1 MVNCR
6 KRDFTRLTTTL
17 IGIVG
22 VTVLAGGLVFGQNF
36 SAAISGFV
44 HDTTGAVIPGT
55 TVTAKHTETGL
66 TRTVQTNEEGGYTM
80 PQLPVG
86 SYEITAEKP
95 GFRQQ
100 VRSGI
105 TLVVAQEAVVNLTLN
120 VGDLAEKIT
129 VTEDIPI
136 VNTTLSSVSGLINQQ
151 QIKDMPLNGRSFN
164 DLLVLNTNVNDN
176 RANTN
181 AGGPS
186 FSISGKRLETNR
198 WTING
203 MDYVGTN
210 SQGTTNAPN
219 GMSDQLLGVEAVR
232 EYNVLGHSYGA
243 EYGKRSGGQVTV
255 VTTSGTNQWHGAVFE
270 YLRNNKLDARPF
282 FSQETAPFKRNQ
294 FGGSLGGP
302 IVRDKM
308 FIFGTYEG
316 FRERLAKDT
325 TTIVPSAQARQGLI
339 PCYLA
344 YPTNTATACPDRGAY
359 VTAPNLVP
367 GILPFFR
374 YWPAPNGPELLTN
387 GLPDGSAL
395 SFSNPSRPVNED
407 FGLSRFDYTLSTQ
420 DTLSTSFSADR
431 GTRNNPPDNP
441 VMIER
446 SGNSLYTLSTQE
458 THIFS
463 PTVVNTATFGYA
475 RAWADQVA
483 TPDQPFPDSL
493 LFMKGGNRNNPGAL
507 IIGGGTSTAQAA
519 TFTSANGQNP
529 FNSSRQNFSGS
540 NDLRMTMGRHSLSL
554 GVWFQRVQ
562 QGVFSSAQN
571 NAGTLTYRTLLD
583 MLQDRPQQLQAAPG
597 PVPLT
602 FRTTEAA
609 WYFQDDIKLRPNL
622 TVRLGLR
629 DEMTSG
635 WNEVNGHASTY
646 IFDQAGFILTQPNI
660 GKSALIENNALALWQ
675 PRVGVAWDPSG
686 TGRWAV
692 RAGFGIHNDLQDNLA
707 NRMNSNAPFN
717 ARLVIQ
723 NTPLVDT
730 SFVRSG
736 QLVPPILRN
745 GPLPSNSPGA
755 PSCSAESPLVTP
767 PACSIFAPGGIEPNM
782 HTPTT
787 QEWSLEVERG
797 ITQELALELSY
808 VGSQSYHLPANVD
821 TNSMLPLRCD
831 NPTGCLAGGTLA
843 ARAPSPQDPCG
854 IPCRVPQGTEYFPWG
869 AGAPNTRPNRFVGAT
884 QTFMYLGNSSY
895 HGGSVSL
902 TKRARSGLT
911 FKTSYTFSKVLDM
924 NSGLLS
930 GTHQNEGSTILSR
943 YNLRLN
949 KGIASYNVQHQFT
962 NNFLYQLPFGSGK
975 AFGSGATGWVEK
987 LIANWQWN
995 GIVSVQSGFP
1005 VTPLVG
1011 SNRSGNGDTRQPDVP
1026 NWNPD
1031 FKGKVVLGVGEFKK
1045 TGRYFDPN
1053 AFVLPSPGTF
1063 GNVARGSLMGPGF
1076 FNVNTSLFKR
1086 IPLKENLNLQF
1097 RAEAFNVFNHA
1108 NFSHP
1113 ELIIFSD
1120 TNIAGSAG
1128 VIRETANR
1136 ERQIQFALRL
1146 QF

>member
-1 MVNCR
+1 MVIWR
-6 KRDFTRLTTTL
+6 KSGLTKLATTL
-17 IGIVG
+17 IGILG

-36 SAAISGFV
+36 SAAISGLV
-44 HDTTGAVIPGT
+44 RDTSGAVIPGT

-66 TRTVQTNEEGGYTM
+66 TRTVQSNEEGGYTM

-95 GFRQQ
+95 GFRAQ

-105 TLVVAQEAVVNLTLN
+105 TLVVAQEAVVNLTLD

-136 VNTTLSSVSGLINQQ
+136 VNTTLNSVSGLINEK

-164 DLLVLNTNVNDN
+164 DLLVLNTTVNDN
-176 RANTN
+176 RSNTA
-181 AGGPS
+181 AGGPAY
-186 FSISGKRLETNR
+186 SISGKRQETNR

-210 SQGTTNAPN
+210 SQGTANAPN
-219 GMSDQLLGVEAVR
+219 GMSDQLLGVDAVR
-232 EYNVLGHSYGA
+232 EYNVLGHTYGA

-325 TTIVPSAQARQGLI
+325 TTIVPNAQARLGLI

-374 YWPAPNGPELLTN
+374 YWPAPNGPALLSN

-407 FGLSRFDYTLSTQ
+407 FGLSRFDYTVSTQ

-431 GTRNNPPDNP
+431 GTRNNPGDNP

-446 SGNSLYTLSTQE
+446 SGNSLYTLSGQE

-483 TPDQPFPDSL
+483 TPDKPFPDGL
-493 LFMKGGNRNNPGAL
+493 LFMKGEKRKNPGAL
-507 IIGGGTSTAQAA
+507 IIGGGTSTAQAS
-519 TFTSANGQNP
+519 TFTSANGQNLI
-529 FNSSRQNFSGS
+529 SSNRQNFSGS
-540 NDLRMTMGRHSLSL
+540 SDLRMTMQRHSLSL
-554 GVWFQRVQ
+554 GVWVHWVQ
-562 QGVFSSAQN
+562 QGVFSSVQN
-571 NAGTLTYRTLLD
+571 NAGTLTYPTLLA
-583 MLQDRPQQLQAAPG
+583 MLQDRPTQFQAAPA
-597 PVPLT
+597 PVPLN

-609 WYFQDDIKLRPNL
+609 WYFQDEIKLRPNL

-629 DEMTSG
+629 DEMTTG
-635 WNEVNGHASTY
+635 WNEINRRAANY
-646 IFDQAGFILTQPNI
+646 AFDQSGFILTQPYI
-660 GKSALIENNALALWQ
+660 GRSALIENNAIALWQ
-675 PRVGVAWDPSG
+675 PRVGVAWDPTG

-707 NRMNSNAPFN
+707 NRMNSNPPFN
-717 ARLVIQ
+717 ARLVIP
-723 NTPLVDT
+723 NTP
-730 SFVRSG
+730 
-736 QLVPPILRN
+736 ILTILKN
-745 GPLPSNSPGA
+745 GPLPSESPGA
-755 PSCSAESPLVTP
+755 PSCSAESPLQP
-767 PACSIFAPGGIEPNM
+767 PACSIFAPGGVDAAM

-808 VGSQSYHLPANVD
+808 VGSQSYHLPAAVD
-821 TNSMLPLRCD
+821 TNTIPPVRCQ
-831 NPTGCLAGGTLA
+831 NPAGCLAGGILA
-843 ARAPSPQDPCG
+843 ASHWN
-854 IPCRVPQGTEYFPWG
+854 IVPQGTDYTP
-869 AGAPNTRPNRFVGAT
+869 AGLTRPNRFVGST
-884 QTFMYLGNSSY
+884 QTWMYLGTSSY

-902 TKRARSGLT
+902 VKRARSGLT
-911 FKTSYTFSKVLDM
+911 FKSSYTFSKVLDI

-930 GTHQNEGSTILSR
+930 GQHQNEAGTVLSR

-949 KGIASYNVQHQFT
+949 KGIASYSVQHQFT
-962 NNFLYQLPFGSGK
+962 NNFLYQLPFGRGR
-975 AFGSGATGWVEK
+975 AFGSGASGWVEK
-987 LIANWQWN
+987 LIGNWQWN
-995 GIVSVQSGFP
+995 GIVNVQSGFP
-1005 VTPLVG
+1005 VMPLVG
-1011 SNRSGNGDTRQPDVP
+1011 SNRSGNGDARNPDVP

-1045 TGRYFDPN
+1045 TGHYFDPN
-1053 AFVLPSPGTF
+1053 AFSLPSAGTF
-1063 GNVARGSLMGPGF
+1063 GNVARGALRGPGL

-1086 IPLKENLNLQF
+1086 IPLKESLNLQF
-1097 RAEAFNVFNHA
+1097 RAEAFNVLNHA

-1113 ELIIFSD
+1113 ELIVFAGRD
-1120 TNIAGSAG
+1120 IAGSA
-1128 VIRETANR
+1128 
-1136 ERQIQFALRL
+1136 
-1146 QF
+1146 